1 MNFTQAQEQAINAQ
15 NGTLL
20 VAAGAGS
27 GKTSVLTER
36 IIKKICGD
44 YNITDFL
51 VVTFTRASA
60 NDLKNKIAR
69 ALNNKLAENINNAH
83 LKRQQ
88 ILLGRASISTMHSFC
103 LDLIKANFE
112 KIGAPA
118 KFRIAD
124 ENEIDI
130 IKRGLLDN
138 LLEDY
143 YNRESQVYEGKAFAY
158 SDFIFALENFINSRD
173 DENIYNIIFKIYNK
187 IMNHAEPFKIFD
199 EQIKLMRA

>member
-1 MNFTQAQEQAINAQ
+1 MIFTQAQQNAINAK

-20 VAAGAGS
+20 IAAGAGS

-36 IIKKICGD
+36 IIKKICGE

-88 ILLGRASISTMHSFC
+88 IMLGRASISTMHSFC
-103 LDLIKANFE
+103 LDLVKANFE
-112 KIGAPA
+112 KLGIPA

-124 ENEIDI
+124 ENEMEI
-130 IKRGLLDN
+130 IKRAILDN
-138 LLEDY
+138 MLDDY
-143 YNRESQVYEGKAFAY
+143 YTRE
-158 SDFIFALENFINSRD
+158 DFIYAVENFISSRD
-173 DENIYNIIFKIYNK
+173 DENIYNIVFKIS
-187 IMNHAEPFKIFD
+187 I
-199 EQIKLMRA
+199 